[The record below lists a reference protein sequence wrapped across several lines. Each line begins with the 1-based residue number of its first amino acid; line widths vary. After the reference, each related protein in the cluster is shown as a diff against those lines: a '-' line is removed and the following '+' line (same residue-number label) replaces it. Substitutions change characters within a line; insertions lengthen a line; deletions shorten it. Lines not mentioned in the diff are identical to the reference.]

1 MKHSVD
7 RKNPTP
13 LYEQIK
19 TALRDQILAGE
30 LRPSAPLPT
39 ESALCEQYSVS
50 RITVVKALND
60 LMRDGLIERIQGKG
74 SIVSPARVQGS
85 LSEVR
90 GFTQSVTANGL
101 VPHSKLLSVKVIA
114 GDAELALMF
123 RLQSADRPKFM
134 QFRRLLLINDTP
146 AVVLSATVTEDLGR
160 KLAALPLEDASFY
173 RMYELLLGRRV
184 ERNDASLQ
192 PVLAD
197 RATAKLLGVAPGSP
211 HFAFR
216 GLSYVDGD
224 IPIELSVGIYR
235 GDLFTF
241 SGTMSRIRKEVIA

>member
-1 MKHSVD
+1 M
-7 RKNPTP
+7 
-13 LYEQIK
+13 
-19 TALRDQILAGE
+19 
-30 LRPSAPLPT
+30 PT

-60 LMRDGLIERIQGKG
+60 LMRDGLISKNAFRERM
-74 SIVSPARVQGS
+74 IVSPARVQGS

-197 RATAKLLGVAPGSP
+197 RDGETTRSRAWLAPL
-211 HFAFR
+211 R
-216 GLSYVDGD
+216 LSR
-224 IPIELSVGIYR
+224 SV
-235 GDLFTF
+235 
-241 SGTMSRIRKEVIA
+241 IR